1 MNPAISTCPSFA
13 RIRPSYISQ
22 KRQADFY
29 EIDRESMPV
38 SRILNGSGGGGCEVK
53 IRKIYKLMNAVI

>member
-1 MNPAISTCPSFA
+1 MNPAISTCPSFV

-38 SRILNGSGGGGCEVK
+38 SRILNGSGGGCEVK